1 MGQLDLLQI
10 VITVI
15 AAFAGSTVL
24 STVGFGIGMVGIP
37 ILLLAL
43 DPQTAVVVLNTVTTP
58 LLVLIVWKNRH
69 HVKFRETLPIAILG
83 LLGALTG
90 AYILST
96 TDDTI
101 LRVSIVV
108 LIIAL
113 TIASVFDIKGKIPY
127 PRVVGPTIGYVVGLL
142 LGALGIGGPLLVLF
156 ILTRDWDRFAIRASM
171 PLYLLFIMPSA
182 TVGYIASGLFTTERL
197 MLSAIAIG
205 PVVVGF
211 WLGSMIAHR
220 LNENLFRKAAMAII
234 IGTSIIVLVRELSQ
248 L

>member
-1 MGQLDLLQI
+1 MTSLSILQI
-10 VITVI
+10 IITII
-15 AAFAGSTVL
+15 ASFAGSTVL

-58 LLVLIVWKNRH
+58 LLVLIVWKNRA
-69 HVKFRETLPIAILG
+69 HVQFRETLPIGILG

-90 AYILST
+90 AYILSN

-101 LRVSIVV
+101 LRISIVV
-108 LIIAL
+108 FIIAL
-113 TIASVFDIKGKIPY
+113 TIASAFDIRGKIPY
-127 PRVVGPTIGYVVGLL
+127 PRIVGPTIGYVVGLL

-171 PLYLLFIMPSA
+171 PLYLLFVMPSA
-182 TVGYIASGLFTTERL
+182 TVGYIAEGLFTPER
-197 MLSAIAIG
+197 MTLSAIAIV
-205 PVVVGF
+205 PVLIGF

-220 LNENLFRKAAMAII
+220 LNERLFRQAVMAII
-234 IGTSIIVLVRELSQ
+234 IGTSIIVLIRELSQ